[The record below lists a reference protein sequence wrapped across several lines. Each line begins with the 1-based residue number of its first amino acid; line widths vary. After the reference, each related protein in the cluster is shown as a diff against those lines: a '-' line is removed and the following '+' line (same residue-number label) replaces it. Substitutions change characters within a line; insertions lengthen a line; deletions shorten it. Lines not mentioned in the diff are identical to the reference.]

1 MAEIMDLYIIRTPYI
16 WRLIFVK
23 KVRVIFE
30 VLRYIHTYFIC
41 SKMTWQIK
49 TMHKQVQSKPYKAQG
64 ALTVAL
70 TTNRQTQLKQSQY

>member
-30 VLRYIHTYFIC
+30 VLRYLFF
-41 SKMTWQIK
+41 
-49 TMHKQVQSKPYKAQG
+49 V
-64 ALTVAL
+64 
-70 TTNRQTQLKQSQY
+70 

>member
-30 VLRYIHTYFIC
+30 VLRYMHKCGFTVNVLHTYL
-41 SKMTWQIK
+41 SK
-49 TMHKQVQSKPYKAQG
+49 
-64 ALTVAL
+64 
-70 TTNRQTQLKQSQY
+70 